1 MSKVPDTICLGGK
14 YSLDYLN
21 LRAYADASFADCKE
35 TRCSTAGHVV
45 MLASGLVYWKSAR
58 QIMVTTL
65 TTEAEFINLTPTG
78 LSLIWIA
85 NLVKQ
90 MNGQQKLPLLLYTD
104 SRNA

>member
-1 MSKVPDTICLGGK
+1 
-14 YSLDYLN
+14 
-21 LRAYADASFADCKE
+21 
-35 TRCSTAGHVV
+35 

-58 QIMVTTL
+58 QSMVTTL

-78 LSLIWIA
+78 LSLMWIA

-104 SRNA
+104 SRNAREVTLNKNNQARTRHIDLRYKWIIQRHICRHGQRPV